1 MKDHKTFV
9 CLFFLTFNVND
20 AKMDESEKEG
30 KRKKYLTNIG
40 HSPKWKKKQLRKN
53 RKLRFKFK
61 WYLILSF

>member
-20 AKMDESEKEG
+20 AKMDETEKEG

-40 HSPKWKKKQLRKN
+40 HSPRWKKRNN
-53 RKLRFKFK
+53 REKEKTSL
-61 WYLILSF
+61 